1 MAFPFVYP
9 GAYSRPQTLA
19 NYAYGWIHSPDPV
32 VPINGNAVQY
42 DQAGQALTYLQNINH
57 NPLDIGDNL
66 QIPVSGLA
74 DFQTWWGFPTWR
86 ETLSLNWNDPTYPV
100 NAPPL
105 PTTSLPASPPAWPR
119 DSTTRTRTLQSIWL
133 SSCLR

>member
-1 MAFPFVYP
+1 MVADEMSPVRLLSGPAATGLPWPPSLTPMAFPFVYP
-9 GAYSRPQTLA
+9 GAYSRPQRLA

-57 NPLDIGDNL
+57 NPLDTGDNL

-74 DFQTWWGFPTWR
+74 DSADLVGFSDLAGNPDHSSGLT
-86 ETLSLNWNDPTYPV
+86 
-100 NAPPL
+100 PP
-105 PTTSLPASPPAWPR
+105 SR
-119 DSTTRTRTLQSIWL
+119 
-133 SSCLR
+133 